1 MRTGRTGFW
10 VGVMVLLLG
19 VIAAGLWW
27 SPQRDSD
34 ASHPA
39 GPLADRPVGGP
50 IELPVSTAGG
60 PMSLDDYR
68 GRHLWVYFG
77 YATCPDVCPMALG
90 LLSGA
95 LSRLPPSWPGEVGVL
110 FVSVDPERD
119 TADRLRDYVAHFHPD
134 IDAATGPHAQLRDI
148 AERYGVFYQH
158 TEVES
163 ALGYVV
169 DHSSATYLLGPD
181 GTLLEVYPH
190 GTTPAQLV
198 EALLRRDG
206 TRPGAAH

>member
-1 MRTGRTGFW
+1 MI
-10 VGVMVLLLG
+10 VLLG
-19 VIAAGLWW
+19 VIAAGLLW

-34 ASHPA
+34 VSPLAQ
-39 GPLADRPVGGP
+39 PLADRPVGGP
-50 IELPVSTAGG
+50 IELPISTAGG
-60 PMSLDDYR
+60 PLSLDAYR

-95 LSRLPPSWPGEVGVL
+95 LSRLPPQWQGEVGVL

-134 IDAATGPHAQLRDI
+134 IDAATGSHAQLRDI

-158 TEVES
+158 TPVES

-169 DHSSATYLLGPD
+169 DHSSATYLLGPE

-190 GTTPAQLV
+190 GTTPGQLI
-198 EALLRRDG
+198 EALPPRSEAL
-206 TRPGAAH
+206 PGAVH